1 MRILYHPGYK
11 LTTLGG
17 AGTNVVNLMDNDRSY
32 GINT

>member
-11 LTTLGG
+11 LTTLG